1 LQKSAGAL
9 LPEHKLTMLD
19 INARAGM
26 MRLADWALGKDDGV
40 PRVDDAEFPHHDKD
54 EKTAKTA
61 HFWAFHRSR
70 TSHIGDRGL
79 GLGRACRR
87 ELVDIRR
94 RFL

>member
-40 PRVDDAEFPHHDKD
+40 PTVDDAEFPHHDKD

-61 HFWAFHRSR
+61 HLRVFPPIQDESHR
-70 TSHIGDRGL
+70 
-79 GLGRACRR
+79 
-87 ELVDIRR
+87 
-94 RFL
+94 